1 MTEDFVIKY
10 FWSAIGY
17 GLMSIPIFFP
27 TIGNAITQGAAD
39 EPHDPVAARAEGDY
53 LATRRDMERDRWLIN

>member
-1 MTEDFVIKY
+1 MTEDYVIKY

-27 TIGNAITQGAAD
+27 KVGNSVVPIQGSGS
-39 EPHDPVAARAEGDY
+39 EHDHIAARAEGK
-53 LATRRDMERDRWLIN
+53 LGAT